1 MEVIKQLNLSRL
13 EVDKASPLLLQSF
26 DFSTLYAKIDL
37 IDLKAHLKVLI
48 NRVFHWM
55 LKLHH
60 LKFLL
65 VQRIAMNFRFLW
77 LKNKEE
83 INLFENLHS
92 FKGVE
97 ASDLISWLDFLL
109 DNLFLC
115 FGHCGYRQCIGI
127 PVGTNC
133 VVYLANFSLFSYDFN
148 FIMCLLKNNRCPVVL
163 HRLSLVCRFV
173 DDLLVPDFPY
183 L

>member
-1 MEVIKQLNLSRL
+1 
-13 EVDKASPLLLQSF
+13 
-26 DFSTLYAKIDL
+26 
-37 IDLKAHLKVLI
+37 
-48 NRVFHWM
+48 
-55 LKLHH
+55 
-60 LKFLL
+60 
-65 VQRIAMNFRFLW
+65 MNFRFLW

-92 FKGVE
+92 FKVAE

-127 PVGTNC
+127 SMGTNC
-133 VVYLANFSLFSYDFN
+133 AVYLANFYLFSYDFD
-148 FIMCLLKNNRCPVVL
+148 FIMRLLKNNRCPVVL

-173 DDLLVPDFPY
+173 DDLLVPDFPD